1 MFDCC
6 SNIMEARLTASGQQ
20 PHSSDDH
27 QEGPPSP
34 WGWAGTGA
42 RSFPQTPSNQ
52 FLLVHRR
59 LLLATDNI
67 HNIMSERTDSTIDLE
82 VFLLNCYLCQ

>member
-1 MFDCC
+1 
-6 SNIMEARLTASGQQ
+6 MEARLTASGQQ
-20 PHSSDDH
+20 PRSLDDH

-34 WGWAGTGA
+34 WGWAGTGV
-42 RSFPQTPSNQ
+42 RSSPQTPSNQ

-67 HNIMSERTDSTIDLE
+67 HNIMPERRDLTLTHCSKIDLE
-82 VFLLNCYLCQ
+82 VLLLSGYLCQ